1 MSVPTRRMKS
11 VCKST
16 TYYEFVSRTLFVSVS
31 IAGSTLYVCVLVVV
45 WAFNAI
51 RFASIS

>member
-16 TYYEFVSRTLFVSVS
+16 TYYEFVSTTLLVSVS
-31 IAGSTLYVCVLVVV
+31 IAGSTLYVCVFV

-51 RFASIS
+51 RFASMS

>member
-1 MSVPTRRMKS
+1 MSVPTRRIKS

-16 TYYEFVSRTLFVSVS
+16 TYYEFVSTTQLVSVS
-31 IAGSTLYVCVLVVV
+31 IAGSFLYVCV

-51 RFASIS
+51 RFASMS